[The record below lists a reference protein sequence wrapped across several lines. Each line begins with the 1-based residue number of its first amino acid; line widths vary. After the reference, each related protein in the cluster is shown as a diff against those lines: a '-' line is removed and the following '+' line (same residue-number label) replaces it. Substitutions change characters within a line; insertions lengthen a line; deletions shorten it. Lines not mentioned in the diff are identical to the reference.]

1 MFQRYGLGRY
11 LGGAACAR
19 TGDEMSGPALLLWG
33 MALTGSVNAGSSL
46 LAGFTAAAALGGPV
60 VGVVLD
66 RCARPGRLLAMVL
79 GVYAAGSAVVCLCL
93 GRLPLAVVVGLAVAT
108 GLVGPA
114 LSGGWTAH
122 LPRAVAPGSLVRATT
137 WDAMTFGAAALL
149 GPALVGVVA
158 AVAGAGAAVAT
169 AVFLMAL
176 AVPVAWTLPARE
188 PRQAQGSVV
197 GDLLA
202 GMRKVVGARALLR
215 VTAVTTLSIAGT
227 GMVVVCAP
235 VVGLRLL
242 GGQENGALLLSGMAV
257 CSLLANLVLARRPP
271 PVRPDTVIV
280 VCVLAQAAGTAALGL
295 AGSPALLLVGAAMVG
310 AAEGPQLTALFS
322 VRHREAPEHL
332 RSQIFTTGAGL
343 KVSAFA
349 LGAALAGP
357 LADACVTVCLAVAA
371 GVQVLAALSHWLL
384 SPGHGQGSGA
394 RP

>member
-66 RCARPGRLLAMVL
+66 RCARPGRLLAVVL
-79 GVYAAGSAVVCLCL
+79 GVYAAGSALVCLCL

-122 LPRAVAPGSLVRATT
+122 LPRVAAPGSLARATA

-169 AVFLMAL
+169 TVFLMAL
-176 AVPVAWTLPARE
+176 AVPLAWALPARE

-295 AGSPALLLVGAAMVG
+295 AGPPPSC
-310 AAEGPQLTALFS
+310 S
-322 VRHREAPEHL
+322 SAPPWWGRPRGL
-332 RSQIFTTGAGL
+332 GSRRITTGFGGRDVTSRAGGGGSL
-343 KVSAFA
+343 TS
-349 LGAALAGP
+349 LGVRCGGRRTAPARACTGSSGTRRAGGRWRP
-357 LADACVTVCLAVAA
+357 RCYRA
-371 GVQVLAALSHWLL
+371 G
-384 SPGHGQGSGA
+384 
-394 RP
+394 